1 MIAYNIKVLPLIRE
15 LKDSH
20 PKVYQTWYAYNAGVG
35 EISPRIISNM
45 YEIMVRGLPK
55 EYLLDPTKIILVI
68 SKEKIVPA
76 ERLSKGGG
84 LIIVMGSRYLVGYI
98 GGISPQAQ
106 CLREKV
112 QDWAGRIQT
121 LSGVTR
127 KHLQAA

>member
-84 LIIVMGSRYLVGYI
+84 LILIPVTLYSKG
-98 GGISPQAQ
+98 
-106 CLREKV
+106 CLY
-112 QDWAGRIQT
+112 
-121 LSGVTR
+121 S
-127 KHLQAA
+127 